1 MAKSFKKF
9 HEDRIDEW
17 NDYDYDEDR
26 QDKDRRLAERRDNK
40 RKKLGERF
48 KKDEENG

>member
-17 NDYDYDEDR
+17 NDYDEDR
-26 QDKDRRLAERRDNK
+26 QDKDRRLAERRTNQ

-48 KKDEENG
+48 KKDEDNG